1 MSNLDLPVLFNF
13 DIIFTVIE
21 DGIIASASMNN
32 TVSADSYSEPI
43 NERIDLGITSKATT
57 NGAVRLKLILRLAEV
72 KSFCKV
78 VEGGITI
85 YAMLVAKLATTREII
100 NAT

>member
-1 MSNLDLPVLFNF
+1 MNPSKLLFASILGLAISLSVLL
-13 DIIFTVIE
+13 
-21 DGIIASASMNN
+21 
-32 TVSADSYSEPI
+32 TVSLVDQIHAAKYPYSEPI